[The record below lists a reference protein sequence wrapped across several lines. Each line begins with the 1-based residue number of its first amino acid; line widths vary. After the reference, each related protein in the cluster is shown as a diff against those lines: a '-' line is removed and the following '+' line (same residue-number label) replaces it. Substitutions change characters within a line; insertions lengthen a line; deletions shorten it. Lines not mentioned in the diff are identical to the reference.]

1 MTVLMIDNHD
11 SFVYNIVDLLERNGE
26 SVEVVENDQ
35 HLDPEKLHRFDTLV
49 ISPGPGNPVNKE
61 DRGRTLDLI
70 AEGKFRKILGIC
82 FGHQLLAFSLGS
94 SIYRTERI
102 YHGEVDVIR
111 NFHGGI
117 LRPACDNFTAIRYHS
132 LAVTPNP
139 NIIVDAVS
147 QSDGTIMAFHSRDS
161 RIFGVQFH
169 PESHYSSFGN
179 EIIEEFLKI

>member
-11 SFVYNIVDLLERNGE
+11 SFVYNIVDLLERNGQK
-26 SVEVVENDQ
+26 VEVIENDQ
-35 HLDPEKLHRFDTLV
+35 HMDRESLLRYDTLV
-49 ISPGPGNPVNKE
+49 ISPGPGNPINKE
-61 DRGRTLDLI
+61 DRGKTLDLI
-70 AEGKFRKILGIC
+70 RQGRFRKILGIC
-82 FGHQLLAFSLGS
+82 FGHQLLAYSLGS

-117 LRPACDNFTAIRYHS
+117 LRNVSDKFPAIRYHS

-139 NIIVDAVS
+139 EIIVDAVS

-161 RIFGVQFH
+161 RIYGVQFH

-179 EIIEEFLKI
+179 EIIEEFLKV